1 MEGLPSSHFP
11 DLRPSLSE
19 RERGPRSNSCCR
31 SSCRGKL
38 ACDKLDWGRRPRRWL
53 LVRRMVTVRPGGVEH
68 QGESRFYMLHPNQI
82 HIVRPPHTSQLLGW
96 RASLLVSWL
105 PILFSFAARTISV
118 GPTSGAECSRA
129 VPGLLFRTRDVMTYI
144 LSCSGVR
151 EGSLPPSLNA
161 SALLSCFLLAS

>member
-1 MEGLPSSHFP
+1 
-11 DLRPSLSE
+11 
-19 RERGPRSNSCCR
+19 
-31 SSCRGKL
+31 
-38 ACDKLDWGRRPRRWL
+38 
-53 LVRRMVTVRPGGVEH
+53 MVTARPGGVEH
-68 QGESRFYMLHPNQI
+68 QGESRFYMLHPNQT

-151 EGSLPPSLNA
+151 GGNLTPVIKCKRI
-161 SALLSCFLLAS
+161 ALVFLIGVVTESPGRGTA